1 MNVRWLNR
9 HGGKENVPAIR
20 SWAAHSGNVSAAA
33 PNVLPRR
40 PRARRRLSWW
50 AGDYRGGGG
59 GRDYDDRD
67 KEAGVAGMMI
77 GGIRCR
83 VMCAQNDGPLDNTPA
98 CYRGLGSREFYFCVY
113 PTEWDPKLQTFVAA
127 GDRYL
132 LAVNWTAKFA
142 TTGAP
147 FSLRISESSSA
158 KPGNFHT
165 MEDAGVRV
173 ADQRDAQAL
182 HKRTTGRLCVPFS
195 GSVPSSK

>member
-1 MNVRWLNR
+1 MCRPSAQGR
-9 HGGKENVPAIR
+9 HIRGMCQLQPRMCCPGGR
-20 SWAAHSGNVSAAA
+20 G
-33 PNVLPRR
+33 RDDDYR
-40 PRARRRLSWW
+40 GGRD
-50 AGDYRGGGG
+50 DYRGGGG

-67 KEAGVAGMMI
+67 KEAGVEAWARVAGM
-77 GGIRCR
+77 
-83 VMCAQNDGPLDNTPA
+83 LF
-98 CYRGLGSREFYFCVY
+98 L
-113 PTEWDPKLQTFVAA
+113 TFVAA

-173 ADQRDAQAL
+173 ADQRDARAL
-182 HKRTTGRLCVPFS
+182 HKRTTGCLFS
-195 GSVPSSK
+195 FDIRHSYTSDCDYACFATGICILLLRRNCRQSG